1 MIPRKVVLGFPAVTA
16 PLIGLSTSITVGE
29 YPERAYV
36 NSAYLRAVEQAG
48 GIPVLLPPQL
58 SAAARETL
66 WRRLDALVLTGGGD
80 IDPQRFHEARH
91 PATTLVSAE
100 RDGLELELVERA
112 MRDDVPLFGICRGVQ
127 VLNVGLGG
135 SLHQHVPD
143 AVGAT
148 ILHSQAEKRD
158 VATHPVKLL
167 SEGTQLGRIVGAPEL
182 AVNSFH
188 HQALRTLG
196 RGLREVAWAPDGVI
210 EAVEHEDPRRFVIGV
225 QWHPED
231 LVERDAAARALFT
244 AVVDAARARGRS

>member
-1 MIPRKVVLGFPAVTA
+1 MSA
-16 PLIGLSTSITVGE
+16 PLIGVSTSITTGE

-66 WRRLDALVLTGGGD
+66 WRRLDGLVLTGGGD
-80 IDPQRFHEARH
+80 IEPTRFGQTAH
-91 PATTLVSAE
+91 PRTTLVSVE
-100 RDGLELELVERA
+100 RDALELDLVDRA
-112 MRDDVPLFGICRGVQ
+112 LRDDVPLFGICRGLQ
-127 VLNVGLGG
+127 VLNVALGG

-143 AVGAT
+143 VAGERVQ
-148 ILHSQAEKRD
+148 HSQAEKRH

-167 SEGTQLGRIVGAPEL
+167 TEGTRLGRILGAPEL

-188 HQALRTLG
+188 HQALKTLG
-196 RGLREVAWAPDGVI
+196 RGLREVAWAPDQVI
-210 EAVEHEDPRRFVIGV
+210 EAVEHEDQQRFVVAV

-231 LVERDAAARALFT
+231 LVEHDAAARALFT
-244 AVVDAARARGRS
+244 AVVEAARARGKS